1 MTILNRYI
9 LSIYIRIFFLAS
21 ATFVGIYLLV
31 DFFEKVDNFIE
42 HGATAS
48 QYLLYFGN
56 KIPLIISQ
64 VTPLAVLMAVFMT
77 LGGLTRTNELTAI
90 KSCGLSLIR
99 TTWPLLL
106 ASLLTALTILAI
118 NEFVLPLSV
127 KTANTIYEEQV
138 RKKTSIVFKRDRLWF
153 REGAGIVNISLVE
166 PENKTITGL
175 TIYQID
181 EQFRLTQR
189 TDAASGHYSDDKGWV
204 FSQVTHR
211 EFNAVTGEMIG
222 EHKEPEQFLVLSKTP
237 DDFKESEPDL
247 ESLNFRQLSALVT
260 KMESEGHSPV
270 RYKVDMHS
278 RLATPFA
285 NVIMAV
291 LGIPFALQ
299 RGRQTNVAT
308 GVALSIVIGFA
319 YYVIMAAMQAFGYSA
334 VAPPAVAAWSAHV
347 LFALI
352 GGWMLLSTRS

>member
-1 MTILNRYI
+1 MTLLNRYI

-42 HGATAS
+42 HGASAS
-48 QYLLYFGN
+48 QYLLYFAN
-56 KIPLIISQ
+56 KIPLIVSQ

-90 KSCGLSLIR
+90 KSCGLSLIK

-106 ASLLTALTILAI
+106 ASLLTALAILAM

-138 RKKTSIVFKRDRLWF
+138 RGKTSITFKRDRLWF
-153 REGAGIVNISLVE
+153 REGSDIVNISLVE
-166 PENKTITGL
+166 PESKTITGM
-175 TIYQID
+175 TVYHID
-181 EQFRLTQR
+181 DHFRLTRR
-189 TDAASGHYSDDKGWV
+189 TDAVSGHYTDDRGWV
-204 FSQVTHR
+204 FRQVTHR
-211 EFNAVTGEMIG
+211 EFTPLSGEMLG
-222 EHKEPEQFLVLSKTP
+222 EKKLAQEILPLSKTP
-237 DDFKESEPDL
+237 DDFKENQPDL
-247 ESLNFRQLSALVT
+247 EALNFRQLSALVK

-319 YYVIMAAMQAFGYSA
+319 YYVIMAAMQAFGYSG

>member
-42 HGATAS
+42 HGASAS

-77 LGGLTRTNELTAI
+77 VGSLTRTNELTAM
-90 KSCGLSLIR
+90 KSCGLSLLR
-99 TTWPLLL
+99 MTWPLLL
-106 ASLLTALTILAI
+106 ASLLTAMAILAI
-118 NEFVLPLSV
+118 NEYLLPLSV
-127 KTANTIYEEQV
+127 KTTNTIYEEEV
-138 RKKTSIVFKRDRLWF
+138 RGRKSIVFKRDRLWF
-153 REGAGIVNISLVE
+153 REGADIVNISLVE
-166 PENKTITGL
+166 PENQTITGL
-175 TIYQID
+175 TIYHVD
-181 EQFRLTQR
+181 EQFRLTRR
-189 TDAASGHYSDDKGWV
+189 TDAASGDYTADRGWA
-204 FSQVTHR
+204 FQQVTHR
-211 EFNAVTGEMIG
+211 EFDPRSGEMFD
-222 EHKEPEQFLVLSKTP
+222 EKKLAQAVLPLSKTP
-237 DDFKESEPDL
+237 EDFRESEPDL
-247 ESLNFRQLSALVT
+247 ETLNFRQLSALVS
-260 KMESEGHSPV
+260 KMESEGHSPI

-319 YYVIMAAMQAFGYSA
+319 YYVIMAAMQAFGYSG